1 MSNELYIIEKNIPI
15 TKGVVNKVIYPFNQ
29 MEVGD
34 SFAINCKSV
43 KEASNQRLKVLNNAR
58 KFIVLNNSK
67 MKFGTRLQPNN
78 VIRVWR
84 TF

>member
-1 MSNELYIIEKNIPI
+1 MSEYIIEKNIPM
-15 TKGVVNKVIYPFNQ
+15 TKGVVNKVIYPFLE

-34 SFAINCKSV
+34 SFAINCKTE
-43 KEASNQRLKVLNNAR
+43 KDASNQRLKVLNQAR
-58 KFIVLNNSK
+58 QFILSTNSQ
-67 MKFGTRLQPNN
+67 MKFATRLQPNN